1 MHSYA
6 CTLLCS
12 LQAPVGLPL
21 VVSHK
26 SVLPSPTLAKF
37 RHPVCHYYTSH
48 SSDWSLSSG
57 LFQKTPFT
65 FITKVGL
72 WALESGNITS
82 CICLCCPLEISVALL
97 CALGMEPKSTI
108 TSPIL
113 CHWLTNFGFLSWVI
127 ESISI
132 KFLLGPLN
140 LDYISSFHG
149 LTSTFHFA
157 LLLLYNCLSAMQLLH
172 VYRYKNKNSSVFIHT
187 GSFFPWQVW
196 PHARCSEYIWW
207 RNGSLMGNAWNWLW
221 VQTFELIQEVPG
233 FIKPWESVV
242 SSCWSLAIKS
252 ELKIL
257 WDRVRFNLDA
267 GIFYLI
273 MVSDLD

>member
-1 MHSYA
+1 
-6 CTLLCS
+6 
-12 LQAPVGLPL
+12 
-21 VVSHK
+21 
-26 SVLPSPTLAKF
+26 
-37 RHPVCHYYTSH
+37 
-48 SSDWSLSSG
+48 
-57 LFQKTPFT
+57 
-65 FITKVGL
+65 
-72 WALESGNITS
+72 
-82 CICLCCPLEISVALL
+82 
-97 CALGMEPKSTI
+97 
-108 TSPIL
+108 
-113 CHWLTNFGFLSWVI
+113 
-127 ESISI
+127 
-132 KFLLGPLN
+132 
-140 LDYISSFHG
+140 
-149 LTSTFHFA
+149 
-157 LLLLYNCLSAMQLLH
+157 MQLLH
-172 VYRYKNKNSSVFIHT
+172 IYRYKNKNSSVFIHT